1 MMKKSVPLLL
11 SFAAAGV
18 VLAAAPREEALACGA
33 FFAKAAAPIERRPS
47 LSVERVLIL
56 FDPEKEVEHFIREVT
71 FRGSNETFGFVV
83 PTPTKPEVFKVTE
96 SPFDKLERDFPF
108 APPPQ
113 RLRDGSNSK
122 GAPGGAAGGGPP
134 KVAILDIKK
143 VGSFTAFV
151 LAANDS
157 TALAKWLKDNG
168 LTSSPENDAWLKGYV
183 EKKFYYVAFRY
194 EPSKDQ
200 KDNGQ
205 PRAETIR
212 ISFKTPLAYYPY
224 REPAHKSSTTERD
237 VGLWVASPEPLVPV
251 ALTEEQGRPVWVK
264 PFAEG
269 MTKEQVAGDRLKRIL
284 GAEEDKLIGGA
295 EYAVQPF
302 EDQKVSRQKYG
313 DVVFLPKRGVP
324 EAKRAAVAA
333 TLELLRPTAEDKK
346 VSR

>member
-1 MMKKSVPLLL
+1 MMKQGL
-11 SFAAAGV
+11 SLVLTLAAAGV
-18 VLAAAPREEALACGA
+18 VLAAAPREDALACGA
-33 FFAKAAAPIERRPS
+33 FFAKPAVPIERRPS
-47 LSVERVLIL
+47 LSVERVLIV

-71 FRGSNETFGFVV
+71 FRGSKETFGFVV
-83 PTPTKPEVFKVTE
+83 PTPTRPDVFKVTE
-96 SPFDKLERDFPF
+96 SPFDKLERDFPY

-113 RLRDGSNSK
+113 SMRDGSNKSAP
-122 GAPGGAAGGGPP
+122 GAAPGGGAP
-134 KVAILDIKK
+134 KVTILDIKK

-168 LTSSPENDAWLKGYV
+168 LSSSPENDAWLQGYV

-194 EPSKDQ
+194 EPSKEQ

-205 PRAETIR
+205 PRAETVR

-224 REPAHKSSTTERD
+224 REPSHKSSTNERD

-251 ALTEEQGRPVWVK
+251 ALTEEQGRAVWVK
-264 PFAEG
+264 PFSEG
-269 MTKEQVAGDRLKRIL
+269 MTKERVAGERLKGVL
-284 GAEEDKLIGGA
+284 GPEEDKLIGGA

-302 EDQKVSRQKYG
+302 EDQKVSRQRYG

-324 EAKRAAVAA
+324 EAKRAAASA
-333 TLELLRPTAEDKK
+333 MLELLRPTAEGKK
-346 VSR
+346 VSQ

>member
-1 MMKKSVPLLL
+1 MIKQGLPLLL
-11 SFAAAGV
+11 SFASAAV

-33 FFAKAAAPIERRPS
+33 FFAKASVPVERRPS

-71 FRGSNETFGFVV
+71 FRGSKETFGFVV
-83 PTPTKPEVFKVTE
+83 PTPTKPDVFKVTE
-96 SPFDKLERDFPF
+96 SPFDRLERDFPY

-113 RLRDGSNSK
+113 SQRDGSNK
-122 GAPGGAAGGGPP
+122 GAPGAAAGGGGPP

-151 LAANDS
+151 LAANDAA
-157 TALAKWLKDNG
+157 ALAKWLKDNG
-168 LTSSPENDAWLKGYV
+168 LSSSPENDAWLQGYV

-224 REPAHKSSTTERD
+224 REPAHKSSTSERD

-264 PFAEG
+264 PFSEG
-269 MTKEQVAGDRLKRIL
+269 MTKERVTGDRFKGVL
-284 GAEEDKLIGGA
+284 GAEEDKLVSGA
-295 EYAVQPF
+295 EYAIQPF
-302 EDQKVSRQKYG
+302 EDQKVSRQRYG

-324 EAKRAAVAA
+324 EARRAAASA
-333 TLELLRPTAEDKK
+333 MLELLRPKTADKK
-346 VSR
+346 VGQ